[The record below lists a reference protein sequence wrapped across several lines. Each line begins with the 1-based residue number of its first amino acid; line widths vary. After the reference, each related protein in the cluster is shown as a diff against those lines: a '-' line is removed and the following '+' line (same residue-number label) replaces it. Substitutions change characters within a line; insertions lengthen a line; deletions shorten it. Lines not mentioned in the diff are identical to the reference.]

1 MKISILGLARIAIVI
16 VTYNSAAVLAE
27 CLGALPEGSRG
38 VDLTQVVVADNASQ
52 DESLHIAKEAGAQV
66 VQTGRNAGY
75 AAAINAGMATLDLDQ
90 VDGVMVLNPD
100 CKMHPGALAT
110 LVGALQEPGRGIV
123 VPRLTKPDGTLQP
136 SLRREATV
144 HGAFAEAVIGGTL
157 SGRIG
162 IFGEVIT
169 DPRHYERAGP
179 FVWATGAA
187 MLIGTDAIRQL
198 GPWDESFLLYSEE
211 TEYALRAADQGWA
224 LWYEPAAVV
233 EHIGG
238 DSRTS
243 PMLAALLMV
252 NKVRLFRRR
261 RGRIASAAYYLSIV
275 LGQSVRAATG
285 SRTARAALAALLF
298 PSRRIRELPQ

>member
-27 CLGALPEGSRG
+27 CLGSLPEGSRG
-38 VDLTQVVVADNASQ
+38 VNLTQVVVADNASQ
-52 DESLHIAKEAGAQV
+52 DESAQIAENAGAQL

-75 AAAINAGMATLDLDQ
+75 AAAINAGLATLDLDQ
-90 VDGVMVLNPD
+90 LDGVMVLNPD
-100 CKMHPGALAT
+100 CKVHPGALAV
-110 LVGALQEPGRGIV
+110 LAGALQEPDRGIV
-123 VPRLTKPDGTLQP
+123 VPRLTKPDGSLQP

-144 HGAFAEAVIGGTL
+144 HAAFAEAVIGGSL

-162 IFGEVIT
+162 SFGEVIT
-169 DPRHYERAGP
+169 DPRHYERAGT
-179 FVWATGAA
+179 FAWATGAA
-187 MLIGTDAIRQL
+187 MLLGTEAIRQL

-211 TEYALRAADQGWA
+211 TEYALRAADQGWM
-224 LWYEPAAVV
+224 LWYEPTAVV

-238 DSRTS
+238 ESGTN

-261 RGRIASAAYYLSIV
+261 RGRTASAAYYLCIV
-275 LGQSVRAATG
+275 LGQSVRAAMG
-285 SRTARAALAALLF
+285 SRTARAALVALLF

>member
-27 CLGALPEGSRG
+27 CLGSLPEGSKG
-38 VDLTQVVVADNASQ
+38 VNLTQVVVADNASRDASQ
-52 DESLHIAKEAGAQV
+52 QIAEEAGARV

-75 AAAINAGMATLDLDQ
+75 AAAINAGVASLDLSELDA
-90 VDGVMVLNPD
+90 VMVLNPD
-100 CKMHPGALAT
+100 CKVHPGALAV
-110 LVGALQEPGRGIV
+110 LAGALMVPGRGIA

-144 HGAFAEAVIGGTL
+144 HGALAEAVIGGTL
-157 SGRIG
+157 SGRISG
-162 IFGEVIT
+162 VGEVIT
-169 DPRHYERAGP
+169 DPRHYEQPGP
-179 FVWATGAA
+179 ADWATGAA
-187 MLIGTDAIRQL
+187 WMLGTDAIRQL

-211 TEYALRAADQGWA
+211 TEYALRAADQGWM
-224 LWYEPAAVV
+224 LWYEPGAIV

-238 DSRTS
+238 ESGTN
-243 PMLAALLMV
+243 PMLAALLIV

-275 LGQSVRAATG
+275 LGQSVRAALG

-298 PSRRIRELPQ
+298 PSRRIQELPQ